1 MADIKIKRRILSACQ
16 TNCYYVF
23 RDGTSFLL
31 ERVNSMPI
39 ISHGSNR
46 VNR

>member
-23 RDGTSFLL
+23 RDGSD
-31 ERVNSMPI
+31 EMVI
-39 ISHGSNR
+39 IDPVTEEILYIR
-46 VNR
+46 M